1 MELKILHLS
10 DTHGVHRRLR
20 DLPEAD
26 ILVHSGDF
34 TMSGSEAETLDFLE
48 WICDLPYRHKV
59 LVAGNH
65 DACLYG
71 THLDGL
77 DDNVHYLCGSGVKIE
92 GLNFWGVPMFMED
105 CVSGHQEQLYAAIPD
120 DTDVLV
126 THTPPY
132 GILDRDGSILYGSR
146 VLLERVSTI
155 RPCLHLFGHIHK
167 AHGMTNDGMTVFSNA
182 AILDEGYDSL
192 NGPNMLPI
200 SAPEH

>member
-10 DTHGVHRRLR
+10 DTHGVHCRLR
-20 DLPEAD
+20 ELPEAD

-48 WICDLPYRHKV
+48 WVCDLPYRHKV

-71 THLDGL
+71 AHLDGL
-77 DDNVHYLCGSGVKIE
+77 DDNVHYLCGSGVEIE
-92 GLNFWGVPMFMED
+92 GLKFWGVPMFMED
-105 CVSGHQEQLYAAIPD
+105 CMSGKQEQLYAAFPE

-146 VLLERVSTI
+146 ELLGRVRFLRPVCTFSVTST
-155 RPCLHLFGHIHK
+155 
-167 AHGMTNDGMTVFSNA
+167 
-182 AILDEGYDSL
+182 SL
-192 NGPNMLPI
+192 TEP
-200 SAPEH
+200 SATG